1 MLNCAPDSYG
11 SPEGEPVV
19 KAPSVHDKP
28 QHSQGLYD
36 KPQHHQGLHDKPQHS
51 QELYDKPQHTTGDY
65 ALPAAP
71 DPPSSTGYKSEADD
85 GGRGPKTDP
94 TPGPYYYK
102 VRF

>member
-1 MLNCAPDSYG
+1 MLNCTPDSYG
-11 SPEGEPVV
+11 SPESGLVV
-19 KAPSVHDKP
+19 KAPS
-28 QHSQGLYD
+28 
-36 KPQHHQGLHDKPQHS
+36 LHDKPQHS

-102 VRF
+102 VRFE